1 MVLPFTVLTS
11 YVFLSARPS
20 VSIFFACAIVT
31 LGFFVGV
38 FLDGV
43 NVSMKGVF
51 FGVVSSA
58 TTALH
63 AVVIKKAIKLLGDS
77 ALDLCWYTNLLSSVI
92 LSGVVVLAGEVPGVV
107 ELFSGSSE
115 TLTTFMWGSLITVGF
130 LFLYFQFRHL
140 CAYLRREHLA
150 SSWELQVYFPSKSHL
165 QLRTWFHPP

>member
-140 CAYLRREHLA
+140 CTHLRREHLA
-150 SSWELQVYFPSKSHL
+150 SSWELQVCFPSK
-165 QLRTWFHPP
+165 